1 MKTKLLA
8 LLLLA
13 GGSLMAGTH
22 FSFGIGV
29 GPSYGY
35 GYRPYYAPHYYA
47 PAYNYYEPTYYEPS
61 YSYYEPSYSYYEP
74 APVVEYRP
82 VYPGPG
88 YNWVSGYW
96 YHSGPRRLYRRG
108 YWSRGYGRGW

>member
-22 FSFGIGV
+22 FSFGFGV
-29 GPSYGY
+29 SPGY
-35 GYRPYYAPHYYA
+35 GYYAPRYYA
-47 PAYNYYEPTYYEPS
+47 PAYTYYEPS
-61 YSYYEPSYSYYEP
+61 YYVAPPAYYDE
-74 APVVEYRP
+74 APIVEYRP

-88 YNWVSGYW
+88 YSWVNGYW
-96 YHSGPRRLYRRG
+96 YHVGPRRVWRRG
-108 YWSRGYGRGW
+108 YWSRGYGYRRYRGW

>member
-29 GPSYGY
+29 GPGY
-35 GYRPYYAPHYYA
+35 GYYAPRYYA
-47 PAYNYYEPTYYEPS
+47 PAYTYYAPPPV
-61 YSYYEPSYSYYEP
+61 YYDP
-74 APVVEYRP
+74 APIVEYRP

-88 YNWVSGYW
+88 YSWVSGYW
-96 YHSGPRRLYRRG
+96 FGAGPRRVWRRG
-108 YWSRGYGRGW
+108 YWSRGRYGYRGYGRRW